1 MKPAPPSDPRPAELP
16 DTVVE
21 VCPETSPAPHRNRL
35 IISNEGGL
43 RKKGPTWRLVETV
56 VSEIDPGR
64 GNSFCVLEDI
74 DGDYVQ
80 ALRGFN
86 GYHLEWHEAALGVTG
101 SFQQYRA
108 GYLGGSEKSFE
119 LKKHD
124 HLSQGEFRD
133 LLPVEEVV
141 DAFRAFYNGAGRP
154 GWLDWRLIDV

>member
-1 MKPAPPSDPRPAELP
+1 MKPAPPPVSRPEESQDAA
-16 DTVVE
+16 VE
-21 VCPETSPAPHRNRL
+21 VRPETSPALHRNRL

-43 RKKGPTWRLVETV
+43 RKEGPTWSLVETV
-56 VSEIDPGR
+56 ISGIDPGR
-64 GNSFCVLEDI
+64 GNSFCVLEER

-86 GYHLEWHEAALGVTG
+86 GYHLEWHEAAPGITG

-141 DAFRAFYNGAGRP
+141 DAFRAFYNRAGRP
-154 GWLDWRLIDV
+154 GWLDWRPIDV